1 MLEKTNLLLLLTNH
15 SIKNIVMC
23 PRSKEQYEEI
33 RKNKRDLILKAALEL
48 FAENGF
54 HNTTINSIAQKINIS
69 SGLLYNYFES
79 KDDLLRKI
87 VSKGITEIITSL
99 GDNKNDILTK
109 DEFVHYI
116 KENFNIIKNNL
127 NFWRLYIAIIIQPS
141 VLKIVKDEILNLY
154 SPLLKKL
161 EDYFIAKGVK
171 NPVVETKLFS
181 SIMDGVSINYVLDSE
196 NFPLNDVINLIILRF
211 CY

>member
-1 MLEKTNLLLLLTNH
+1 MLEKTNLLLLLNDY

-54 HNTTINSIAQKINIS
+54 HNTTINSIAQKTNIS

-161 EDYFIAKGVK
+161 ENYFIAQGVE

-196 NFPLNDVINLIILRF
+196 NFPLKDVINLIILRF